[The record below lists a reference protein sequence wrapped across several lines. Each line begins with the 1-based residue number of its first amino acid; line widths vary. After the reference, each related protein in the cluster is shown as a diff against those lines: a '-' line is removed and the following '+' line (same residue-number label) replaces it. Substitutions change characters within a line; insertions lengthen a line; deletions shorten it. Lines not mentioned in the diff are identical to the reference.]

1 MATASQ
7 SLFNMT
13 VASDNAGGNQG
24 LLMPKLQFRFR
35 VNFLNFGVDVNGGL
49 QLTKQVVDCSRPN
62 LSFAEIPL
70 QVYNS
75 TLKIAGKHTRADM
88 SVNIRDDASGSVSR
102 AVGQQLQKQFDFV
115 EQASA
120 ATGQDYKFQTNIEIL
135 DGGNGALAP
144 TVLETWTG
152 LSLDPNSSNYVA
164 RVIGDINENYDSV
177 NNQIQYSGSFS
188 NKSNYVRVSAVNFTT
203 PNYFDANGLA
213 KSQFTGSLPTN
224 ASGTFGGAIGVAGGA
239 VAGTALDALKLYFP

>member
-35 VNFLNFGVDVNGGL
+35 VNFLNFGVDSTGGL
-49 QLTKQVVDCSRPN
+49 SLTKQVIDCSRPN

-75 TLKIAGKHTRADM
+75 TLKIAGKHTWADM
-88 SVNIRDDASGSVSR
+88 TVNIRDDASGSVSK
-102 AVGQQLQKQFDFV
+102 AVGQQLQKQLDFV

-120 ATGQDYKFQTNIEIL
+120 ATGQDYKFQLNIEIL
-135 DGGNGALAP
+135 DGGNGTAAP
-144 TVLETWTG
+144 VVLETWECYGCFIQTANYNTLNYGTNDVATIALTIRFDNAIQAPLGSGVGSPISRVASG
-152 LSLDPNSSNYVA
+152 L
-164 RVIGDINENYDSV
+164 
-177 NNQIQYSGSFS
+177 
-188 NKSNYVRVSAVNFTT
+188 
-203 PNYFDANGLA
+203 
-213 KSQFTGSLPTN
+213 TGSVTGIG
-224 ASGTFGGAIGVAGGA
+224 GTQS
-239 VAGTALDALKLYFP
+239 